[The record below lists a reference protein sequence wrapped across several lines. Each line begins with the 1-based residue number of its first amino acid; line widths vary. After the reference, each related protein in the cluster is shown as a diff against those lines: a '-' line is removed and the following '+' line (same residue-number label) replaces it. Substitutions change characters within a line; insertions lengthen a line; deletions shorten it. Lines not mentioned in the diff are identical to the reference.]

1 MIRFD
6 AWRFLKNN
14 TIFISRIDPLAM
26 NPRRGFFSADNV
38 TVFKEYYFDSP
49 QDVILI
55 QFRYIFSVNSQ
66 NWIKATFS
74 RWLKVI
80 FLRTIIII
88 SEKIILIVYL
98 SLVDQNGY
106 LVRKLRHMQN
116 LVGVGL
122 FIDSLKLFDSCH
134 VSESSTITPF
144 LDNFVELSRY

>member
-1 MIRFD
+1 MLDR
-6 AWRFLKNN
+6 
-14 TIFISRIDPLAM
+14 
-26 NPRRGFFSADNV
+26 FFSADNEIM
-38 TVFKEYYFDSP
+38 FKEYNFDPP

-66 NWIKATFS
+66 NWIKANFS

-80 FLRTIIII
+80 FLRTILIIC
-88 SEKIILIVYL
+88 EKIILIVYL

-122 FIDSLKLFDSCH
+122 YIDSLKLFDSTQ
-134 VSESSTITPF
+134 VLESSIITPF